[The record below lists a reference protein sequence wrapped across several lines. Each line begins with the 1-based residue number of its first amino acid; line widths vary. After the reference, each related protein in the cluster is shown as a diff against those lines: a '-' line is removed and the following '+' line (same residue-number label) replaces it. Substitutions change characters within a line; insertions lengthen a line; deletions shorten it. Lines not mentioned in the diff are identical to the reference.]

1 MAPEL
6 QLLIVNATIVLI
18 AYLGIYPSMRKL
30 TLRVVLADDHAVLTA
45 LALGT
50 AGALFWGTGIRFRML
65 LFTTNWAVFSLVSMQ
80 AMEFPLLIWFCRK
93 HGIDFGGRD

>member
-30 TLRVVLADDHAVLTA
+30 TLRRRYTPTRLQSAP
-45 LALGT
+45 
-50 AGALFWGTGIRFRML
+50 
-65 LFTTNWAVFSLVSMQ
+65 N
-80 AMEFPLLIWFCRK
+80 FPLNGDSLSPLTQSVKGRLFLAVSLEIQNVCPRRSYCLITVK
-93 HGIDFGGRD
+93 GQT

>member
-30 TLRVVLADDHAVLTA
+30 TLPRMVAVDTVLRPQAGTSVLSQWRIGRSDGT
-45 LALGT
+45 LALDRLG
-50 AGALFWGTGIRFRML
+50 
-65 LFTTNWAVFSLVSMQ
+65 
-80 AMEFPLLIWFCRK
+80 
-93 HGIDFGGRD
+93 

>member
-30 TLRVVLADDHAVLTA
+30 TLPRMVAVDAVLTA

-50 AGALFWGTGIRFRML
+50 AGALFWGTGIRFQML